1 MLAKSLVQTSMAV
14 LVWKTICTPSSSC
27 FPLTHFHLL
36 SSFSHLILLCLHVKN
51 KGFHITNLGSPILPK
66 KQKALWSHTFPTLS
80 AYSTHSDVK
89 GDQELL
95 VASSE
100 LNSFLFSISHAQST
114 ESLPK
119 VSIDLFTMVPH
130 NWYRVSF
137 PKLPS
142 ASQTIFLSLSPY
154 VHTYLS
160 HPLRTPLSLPPL
172 PNYSWREGAALPT
185 FILHDSTP
193 ILRSFQQHTQ
203 TSLCCHLSGLSVTH
217 LSKLRLQP
225 ISNKHCPCTLLYMQT
240 WKKRGRKSLCL
251 NFPYT
256 QHPPCL
262 SFKVLI
268 QHYEQTISTTTSA
281 CLL

>member
-27 FPLTHFHLL
+27 FPPTHFHLL

-160 HPLRTPLSLPPL
+160 HPLRTPLSLSLSPPSPTIPEEKEQPYQPSSFMTL
-172 PNYSWREGAALPT
+172 HPFSGHFSNILKHLYVVIFQVSQLHTCPN
-185 FILHDSTP
+185 
-193 ILRSFQQHTQ
+193 
-203 TSLCCHLSGLSVTH
+203 
-217 LSKLRLQP
+217 
-225 ISNKHCPCTLLYMQT
+225 
-240 WKKRGRKSLCL
+240 
-251 NFPYT
+251 
-256 QHPPCL
+256 
-262 SFKVLI
+262 
-268 QHYEQTISTTTSA
+268 
-281 CLL
+281 